1 MSKIKTWSGIK
12 KITLVVLI
20 TWIILSIVFGVY
32 DLVISIAL
40 VDEAS
45 IWGDFGAE
53 FGETPGY
60 ALIALALATLLG
72 SLFTNLKLQKIPAY
86 VGIFVGV
93 LFILFIDDDRI
104 IKTGWSLLISLTLCV
119 VITWNK
125 DWKHYRNISAVIAL
139 LAVLNPLLFIQITK
153 ILCGRVRFRDL
164 VSPSY
169 TSFTPWFL
177 PPGISSDYSSFPS
190 GHAAMGWMF
199 LPLLIAVKDRKI
211 KDPLR
216 IIVTVLVIGWGMFVA
231 ASRVAVGAHYASD
244 VLFSTGA
251 ATIVT
256 IFLYTRYYRN
266 QNKSG

>member
-177 PPGISSDYSSFPS
+177 PPGISSDNSSFPS